1 VDLERGSSATSSL
14 HPACFWLVMVA
25 PTNSLER
32 ALVLLETIEQSPTG
46 LTTAESSRLLHI
58 PKSTCSYILIRLER
72 KGYLVRDGDTGRY
85 RIGLT
90 TVALAHGALRDMGLR
105 SLGEPALYKL
115 ASDTGLS
122 ANIGV
127 LERGRVLLVDR
138 VESSGFVKGIMDV
151 ADRPSTNGRCG
162 RNASKAS
169 GIRCRE
175 ERDIGRE
182 LRADASAMGKVLLA
196 YLPNPEFQS
205 LIESYDL
212 SRLTAHVSMDDLMR
226 EFATIRKQG
235 YASTY
240 GEYEQGICAIAAPI
254 VDTSGAVRAAVSIN
268 GYLTEADCKE
278 SSELIEMVKAA
289 SRDISRRAGFAHDVT
304 PN

>member
-1 VDLERGSSATSSL
+1 
-14 HPACFWLVMVA
+14 MVA

-32 ALVLLETIEQSPTG
+32 ALELLETIEQSPAG

-58 PKSTCSYILIRLER
+58 PKSTCSYILTRLER
-72 KGYLVRDGDTGRY
+72 KGYLIRDGDTGRY
-85 RIGLT
+85 RVGLT
-90 TVALAHGALRDMGLR
+90 TVALAHGALRGMGLR
-105 SLGEPALYKL
+105 SLGEPVLYKL
-115 ASDTGLS
+115 ANDTGLS

-138 VESSGFVKGIMDV
+138 VESLGFVKGIVGAASDS
-151 ADRPSTNGRCG
+151 PTKERCG
-162 RNASKAS
+162 SSVTKTA

-196 YLPNPEFQS
+196 YLSKTEFLS
-205 LIESYDL
+205 LIANHEL
-212 SRLTAHVSMDDLMR
+212 SRLTAHASIDDLMA
-226 EFATIRKQG
+226 EFANIRKQG

-254 VDTSGAVRAAVSIN
+254 TDCSGVVRAAVSIN
-268 GYLTEADCKE
+268 GYLTEADWNE
-278 SSELIEMVKAA
+278 SGELIEMVKAA
-289 SRDISRRAGFAHDVT
+289 SRDISRRAAVSHDTNVWS
-304 PN
+304 